1 MSAPPALRAPAL
13 PLSPPP
19 AARREIAA
27 SREQLIHARTTVR
40 KSLER
45 DTAQEN
51 LRAAEAK
58 RRAQQ
63 EERAADLQR
72 ERQDLTNGFQDRF
85 GRSLS

>member
-1 MSAPPALRAPAL
+1 M
-13 PLSPPP
+13 
-19 AARREIAA
+19 
-27 SREQLIHARTTVR
+27 R